1 MITKPK
7 MLQITSVD
15 STIFHLLFPLL
26 KALRD
31 DFEVHVACAEG
42 QYTELIKKEGFK
54 VFPVDFSRSLTPKY
68 ITKPFFELRKI
79 IKKERYDI
87 IHTHTPIAGI
97 IGRFSAWTCGVPR
110 IVNTVHGFYFHENM
124 MPLKR
129 NLAQIAEWLAGQ
141 VTTHSFFQSQED
153 YEQAIK
159 LHICKSGNGTWISNG
174 VDQIRF
180 EPKSKDLCNKAGI
193 LRGKLGLNSQDIV
206 ICTVARMVR
215 EKGILELLEAFTIVA
230 GQVKNVHLVL
240 VGDAFDGDRDGIV
253 QEIQEVVRNSP
264 FGERIHLL
272 GKRNDIETI
281 LRASDIFVL
290 PSYREGMPRSII
302 EAMSM
307 GLPVV
312 ATNIRGCREEVL
324 QEETGLLVPVGK
336 VEPLA
341 KTLLVLIN
349 DPYKRGRFGINGLA
363 RAKSLFDEN
372 KVIEKQIGIFKQL
385 LRARCDQ
392 YEKASI

>member
-1 MITKPK
+1 MVE
-7 MLQITSVD
+7 ML
-15 STIFHLLFPLL
+15 
-26 KALRD
+26 
-31 DFEVHVACAEG
+31 
-42 QYTELIKKEGFK
+42 
-54 VFPVDFSRSLTPKY
+54 
-68 ITKPFFELRKI
+68 
-79 IKKERYDI
+79 
-87 IHTHTPIAGI
+87 
-97 IGRFSAWTCGVPR
+97 
-110 IVNTVHGFYFHENM
+110 FY
-124 MPLKR
+124 
-129 NLAQIAEWLAGQ
+129 
-141 VTTHSFFQSQED
+141 
-153 YEQAIK
+153 
-159 LHICKSGNGTWISNG
+159 
-174 VDQIRF
+174 
-180 EPKSKDLCNKAGI
+180 
-193 LRGKLGLNSQDIV
+193 
-206 ICTVARMVR
+206 
-215 EKGILELLEAFTIVA
+215 
-230 GQVKNVHLVL
+230 
-240 VGDAFDGDRDGIV
+240 
-253 QEIQEVVRNSP
+253 
-264 FGERIHLL
+264 
-272 GKRNDIETI
+272 I

>member
-7 MLQITSVD
+7 MIQITAVD
-15 STIFHLLFPLL
+15 STVFHLLLPLL

-31 DFEVHVACAEG
+31 DFEVHVACTEGPYIKQIAE
-42 QYTELIKKEGFK
+42 EGFK
-54 VFPVDFSRSLTPKY
+54 VIPVNFSRSLVPKC
-68 ITKPFFELRKI
+68 IGKAFFELRNVLKN
-79 IKKERYDI
+79 ERYDV

-97 IGRFSAWTCGVPR
+97 IGRFAAWSCGVPR

-124 MPLKR
+124 KPFKR
-129 NLAQIAEWLAGQ
+129 SLAQIAEWLAGQ

-159 LHICKSGNGTWISNG
+159 LHICKRDKGTWISNG
-174 VDQIRF
+174 VDQSRF
-180 EPKSKDLCNKAGI
+180 EPGNEELCNEAGNF
-193 LRGKLGLNSQDIV
+193 RSSLGLNSQDV
-206 ICTVARMVR
+206 VVCTVARMVK
-215 EKGILELLEAFTIVA
+215 EKGILELLDAFAMIA
-230 GQVKNVHLVL
+230 SQVQNAHLVL
-240 VGDAFDGDRDGIV
+240 VGDVFGGDRDGIMK
-253 QEIQEVVRNSP
+253 EIQEFVGNSP
-264 FGERIHLL
+264 YGVRVHWL
-272 GKRNDIETI
+272 GKRNDIEII
-281 LRASDIFVL
+281 LKASDIFVL

-312 ATNIRGCREEVL
+312 ATNIRGCREEVS
-324 QEETGLLVPVGK
+324 QEETGLLVPVGE

-341 KTLLVLIN
+341 KALLVLIN
-349 DPYKRGRFGINGLA
+349 NPHKRRRFGENGLA

-372 KVIEKQIGIFKQL
+372 KVIEKQIRVLRQL

-392 YEKASI
+392 YENEDV